1 MNLQITKIKAG
12 IFTILAAFFEA
23 AFGLYIGRIVDAI
36 TMGDKNIFYERLLI
50 ALGLLVGGLIFSMLS
65 RSNIYKDVC
74 NRVESLKNKIYVR
87 ELNKDRQQT
96 IDMANFTSKIDLVY
110 NDDFINRWLIFEAV
124 FTCAFSSIAVISI
137 NWIMFLVAI
146 ATSII
151 PMAIPGMFTK
161 YVQNAASDYS
171 KGSTKY
177 TEMVSDTLSGRL
189 EIVKYQVLG
198 KFIQNHG
205 NENKDFEMK
214 RFKSKFANY
223 NVSSITGMVAFSSFI
238 LVFFTG
244 GLLAFNEMVSIGGV
258 IGVIQLMNNIVNPI
272 VGIAS
277 KKTAINSC
285 VPVLEEL
292 NKEEEL
298 VCTNES
304 KLTDEDIKEVTL
316 SSNNIIYSYG
326 NDEVNI
332 IEGFSHD
339 FYSGKKYLI
348 QGESGSGKTTLAK
361 ILSGELQPKN
371 GQVTI
376 NGKTINNIEKTQLS
390 QIISYVDQSSYV
402 FKDTI
407 YNNIDMYRGFPK
419 ENIDYNM
426 KNLYIDNLQSDKIV
440 DDSNG
445 ISGGQKSRICLA
457 RAMMHLP
464 KVLIVDEPTAA
475 LDEKNTDRIMRY
487 LCSLPVTVIVISHHL
502 NKELVDLFDDVV
514 NFTDVYQR

>member
-1 MNLQITKIKAG
+1 
-12 IFTILAAFFEA
+12 
-23 AFGLYIGRIVDAI
+23 
-36 TMGDKNIFYERLLI
+36 
-50 ALGLLVGGLIFSMLS
+50 
-65 RSNIYKDVC
+65 
-74 NRVESLKNKIYVR
+74 
-87 ELNKDRQQT
+87 
-96 IDMANFTSKIDLVY
+96 
-110 NDDFINRWLIFEAV
+110 
-124 FTCAFSSIAVISI
+124 
-137 NWIMFLVAI
+137 
-146 ATSII
+146 
-151 PMAIPGMFTK
+151 
-161 YVQNAASDYS
+161 
-171 KGSTKY
+171 
-177 TEMVSDTLSGRL
+177 
-189 EIVKYQVLG
+189 
-198 KFIQNHG
+198 
-205 NENKDFEMK
+205 
-214 RFKSKFANY
+214 
-223 NVSSITGMVAFSSFI
+223 
-238 LVFFTG
+238 
-244 GLLAFNEMVSIGGV
+244 LAFNEMVSIGGV

-361 ILSGELQPKN
+361 ILSGELQSKN